1 MTDDQKKLVLDNLG
15 LVHLVL
21 QKDLRMYPSDYKTS
35 SNEYEDYY
43 QQGCYALCKA
53 AIGFDPDRGF
63 KFSTYAYPFI
73 SGIVKRYRRECD
85 RRIRFRDNTGLLHK
99 VLQTSDNL
107 NISLVELLENERDLE
122 TVFDA
127 LGEDHSRIP
136 RIRRFLNLYASTVSL
151 ETNLSNDQG
160 DNTSS
165 IGDLI
170 SDENHDSE
178 DIEFY
183 ELIDYALKDMRSKC
197 VTETQIRNMDMY
209 EEYIYTLVYED
220 DKIRQVDLAKKY
232 NLNASSQSLASRIIQ
247 KMNKQLIEYIDV

>member
-43 QQGCYALCKA
+43 QQGCYGLCKA
-53 AIGFDPDRGF
+53 VIGFDPDRGF
-63 KFSTYAYPFI
+63 KFSTYAYPLI

-85 RRIRFRDNTGLLHK
+85 HRIRFRDNTGLLHK

-107 NISLVELLENERDLE
+107 NISLIELLENERNLE
-122 TVFDA
+122 IVFDT
-127 LGEDHSRIP
+127 LDEDYSHIP

-151 ETNLSNDQG
+151 ETNISNNQG
-160 DNTSS
+160 DNTVSLE
-165 IGDLI
+165 DLI

-197 VTETQIRNMDMY
+197 VTETQIRNINMY
-209 EEYIYTLVYED
+209 EEYIYTVVYGD
-220 DKIRQVDLAKKY
+220 DKIRQADLTKKY
-232 NLNASSQSLASRIIQ
+232 NLNAQSLASKIIR
-247 KMNKQLIEYIDV
+247 KMNKQLIKYIDV